1 MDDITLWL
9 LLHHNKST
17 VKLFKW
23 LYLNRA
29 LVSCAIAGFG
39 RPIVQ
44 VEGCEMITEQG
55 EVSSALRQID

>member
-1 MDDITLWL
+1 MDEVTLRL

-17 VKLFKW
+17 VKLFKL

-29 LVSCAIAGFG
+29 LVSGPTAGFE

-44 VEGCEMITEQG
+44 VESCGMIAEQR
-55 EVSSALRQID
+55 ECLLR